1 MGALSTAPAASNGA
15 APTTVLVLGGYAL
28 SLVTFRGSLLRAMA
42 ERGHRVVACA
52 PAASPA
58 IVEALAAMGVTYR
71 DVPFNRTGL
80 RPDEDLRTF
89 AALVALFREV
99 RPNVMLGYTIKPVVW
114 GLLAARIARVPR
126 RFAMITGLGYAFV
139 SDGWRARMVGAVARR
154 LYRLSLRGADRAF
167 FQNPDDRALFEELRL
182 VRDPRQGV
190 LINGSGV
197 ELDQYLPA
205 PIPEGPP
212 AFLLIGRLLG
222 DTGVR
227 EYVEAARLVRARHPG
242 AVFRL
247 AGWVDE
253 NPTSISERELD
264 AWVREGVVEFLGGLA
279 DVRPAIAAASV
290 YVLPSYREGTPRSV
304 LEAMAMGR
312 PIVTTDAPGCR
323 ETVRDGVN
331 GFLVPVRDAAA
342 LARAM
347 EALVADR
354 ALVERMGRESRRI
367 AEEKY
372 DVHKVNRVIL
382 ETMGL
387 AGPEP
392 A

>member
-1 MGALSTAPAASNGA
+1 MGALSS
-15 APTTVLVLGGYAL
+15 APTTVLVLGGYAQ
-28 SLVTFRGSLLRAMA
+28 SLVTFRGSLLRAMV

-52 PAASPA
+52 PAASPE
-58 IVEALAAMGVTYR
+58 IVEALAGMGVTYR

-80 RPDEDLRTF
+80 RPDEDLRTL

-99 RPNVMLGYTIKPVVW
+99 RPDVILGYTIKPVIW

-126 RFAMITGLGYAFV
+126 RFAMITGLGYAFMSEGREGRV
-139 SDGWRARMVGAVARR
+139 VRALARR
-154 LYRLSLRGADRAF
+154 LYRLSLRGADRVF
-167 FQNPDDRALFEELRL
+167 FQNPDDRATFERLRL
-182 VRDPRQGV
+182 VRDPGQGV
-190 LINGSGV
+190 IVNGSGV
-197 ELDQYLPA
+197 ETDHYTPVPL
-205 PIPEGPP
+205 PEGP
-212 AFLLIGRLLG
+212 ASFLLMARFLADKGI
-222 DTGVR
+222 R
-227 EYVEAARLVRARHPG
+227 EFVEAARMVRARHPE
-242 AVFRL
+242 AVFRM
-247 AGWVDE
+247 AGFRDDD
-253 NPTSISERELD
+253 NPTSISQEELD
-264 AWVREGVVEFLGGLA
+264 AWGREGIVEFLGWLP
-279 DVRPAIAAASV
+279 DVRPTIAGTTV
-290 YVLPSYREGTPRSV
+290 YVLPSYGEGTPRSV

-347 EALVADR
+347 EALVVDR

>member
-1 MGALSTAPAASNGA
+1 MGTLSS
-15 APTTVLVLGGYAL
+15 APTTVLVLGGYAQ
-28 SLVTFRGSLLRAMA
+28 SLVTFRGSLMQAMVA
-42 ERGHRVVACA
+42 RGHRVVACA
-52 PAASPA
+52 PAAPPSV
-58 IVEALAAMGVTYR
+58 VEALAGMGVAYR

-80 RPDEDLRTF
+80 RPDEDLRTL

-99 RPNVMLGYTIKPVVW
+99 RPDVILGYTIKPVIW

-126 RFAMITGLGYAFV
+126 RFAMITGLGYAFMSEGREGRV
-139 SDGWRARMVGAVARR
+139 VRAVARR
-154 LYRLSLRGADRAF
+154 LYRLSLRGADRVF
-167 FQNPDDRALFEELRL
+167 FQNPDDRATFERLRL
-182 VRDPRQGV
+182 VRGPRQGV
-190 LINGSGV
+190 IVNGSGV
-197 ELDQYLPA
+197 EVDHYRPA
-205 PIPEGPP
+205 PFPEGPTS
-212 AFLLIGRLLG
+212 FLLMGRFLA
-222 DTGVR
+222 DKGVR
-227 EYVEAARLVRARHPG
+227 EYVEAARMVRARHPE
-242 AVFRL
+242 AVFRM
-247 AGWVDE
+247 AGWPDE
-253 NPTSISERELD
+253 KNPTSITQEELD
-264 AWVREGVVEFLGGLA
+264 GWLREGVVELLGGLS
-279 DVRPAIAAASV
+279 DVRPSIAAATV
-290 YVLPSYREGTPRSV
+290 YVLPSYGEGTPRSV

-347 EALVADR
+347 EALVVDR

-387 AGPEP
+387 GGPDP

>member
-1 MGALSTAPAASNGA
+1 MGTLSSAPASNGA
-15 APTTVLVLGGYAL
+15 APTTVLVLGGYAQ

-42 ERGHRVVACA
+42 ARGHRVVACA

-58 IVEALAAMGVTYR
+58 IVETLTAMGVTYR

-80 RPDEDLRTF
+80 RPDEDLRTL

-99 RPNVMLGYTIKPVVW
+99 RPDVILSYTIKPVIW

-126 RFAMITGLGYAFV
+126 RFAMITGLGYAFMSEGREGRV
-139 SDGWRARMVGAVARR
+139 VRNVARR
-154 LYRLSLRGADRAF
+154 LYQLSLRGADRVF
-167 FQNPDDRALFEELRL
+167 FQNPDDRATFERMRL
-182 VRDPRQGV
+182 VRGPAQGV
-190 LINGSGV
+190 IVNGSGV
-197 ELDQYLPA
+197 EIDHYRPV
-205 PIPEGPP
+205 PFPEGPTS
-212 AFLLIGRLLG
+212 FLLMGRFLA
-222 DTGVR
+222 DKGVR
-227 EYVEAARLVRARHPG
+227 EYVEAARMVRARHPE
-242 AVFRL
+242 AVFRM
-247 AGWVDE
+247 AGWPDE
-253 NPTSISERELD
+253 NPTSISEEELA
-264 AWVREGVVEFLGGLA
+264 AWLREGVVEFLGGLS
-279 DVRPAIAAASV
+279 DVRPSIAAATV
-290 YVLPSYREGTPRSV
+290 YVLPSYGEGTPRSV

-323 ETVRDGVN
+323 ETVQDGVN